1 MFMQDFTRLA
11 PFAAVFPAPPVTT
24 GLAAGTPVET
34 RQGWRAVETL
44 RPGDAVQTLDG
55 GLARIAA
62 MDRSWILPAMRGTVL
77 HLAGGA
83 FGNCADLTL
92 LPDQHLLLDLDPA
105 DPATGDL
112 PDALGALI
120 PAAALEGRAG
130 ITRRPVQRP
139 LEVVTLMF
147 AEEELVWAASG
158 VLLHCP
164 ALRHGAG
171 GLPQGDIFPSLA
183 LPAARRL
190 LAARQAEDEALP
202 GWAA

>member
-1 MFMQDFTRLA
+1 MFMQDFTRFA
-11 PFAAVFPAPPVTT
+11 PFAGVLPALPVTS

-34 RQGWRAVETL
+34 RNGWRAVETL

-62 MDRSWILPAMRGTVL
+62 MDRTWLLPAMQGAVL
-77 HLAGGA
+77 DLPGGA

-105 DPATGDL
+105 DAPMVGL
-112 PDALGALI
+112 PDALAVLM
-120 PAAALEGRAG
+120 PAQAFEGYRG
-130 ITRRPVQRP
+130 ITRRTVRAP

-158 VLLHCP
+158 LLLHCP
-164 ALRHGAG
+164 AVRDGAG
-171 GLPQGDIFPSLA
+171 SLPQGDIFPCLGA
-183 LPAARRL
+183 PATRRL
-190 LAARQAEDEALP
+190 LAARAAEAEALP
-202 GWAA
+202 GWCA